1 MRKQHDTNGTTT
13 SGISPPPVQEVFRD
27 LHLRYGV
34 RGLEEI
40 RPDQAFIRAEREEA
54 LAVLTHL
61 QSIHRYSHLSFFT
74 AVDQIEQ
81 GRFELLYMVHNYPLN
96 HDLGVIVEIPRDG
109 DGCGMDTIHHL
120 WPAAATYQREL
131 REMFG
136 ITFPGSPRLEEDF
149 ALEGWDDIPPMRRE
163 FDTREYSE
171 RTYYA
176 RPGRGKTSTRGAMKE
191 TLYPGEAE
199 TW

>member
-1 MRKQHDTNGTTT
+1 MTKHRESNGTTNAGL
-13 SGISPPPVQEVFRD
+13 SQPAVQEIFKD

-34 RGLEEI
+34 RGLEEN
-40 RPDQAFIRAEREEA
+40 RADQAFIRVEREEA

-61 QSIHRYSHLSFFT
+61 QGVHRYTHLSFFT
-74 AVDQIEQ
+74 AIDQIEQ
-81 GRFELLYMVHNYPLN
+81 RTFELLYMVHNYRLK
-96 HDLGVIVEIPRDG
+96 HDLGVIVEIPREAE
-109 DGCGMDTIHHL
+109 GCGMDSIHHL

-136 ITFPGSPRLEEDF
+136 IAFPGSPRLDEDF

-176 RPGRGKTSTRGAMKE
+176 RPGRSKTETRATMKKK
-191 TLYPGEAE
+191 LYPGEAE